1 MYFAGSISLKLVTV
15 FEYLYGHTVFEYLYG
30 HLYGHAAY
38 KQKLKHGN

>member
-15 FEYLYGHTVFEYLYG
+15 FEYLYGHLYG
-30 HLYGHAAY
+30 HTAY